1 MCQDSKSSTT
11 LHQLKDPID
20 VVLGDGR
27 ALMVVG
33 RGKVVLDI
41 VLPNGESKLCMLQ
54 EVLYVPMVSYNL
66 SVSKASQKG
75 MIVKFSKSACY
86 MLEKKHEMVAKATK
100 MGSLYQLDHK
110 PNHERS

>member
-1 MCQDSKSSTT
+1 
-11 LHQLKDPID
+11 
-20 VVLGDGR
+20 
-27 ALMVVG
+27 MVVG

-41 VLPNGESKLCMLQ
+41 VLPNGESKLCTLQ

-75 MIVKFSKSACY
+75 KIVKFSKSACY

-110 PNHERS
+110 PNHERASFAEKEDTKEGIWHKRFGNGQPPEASM